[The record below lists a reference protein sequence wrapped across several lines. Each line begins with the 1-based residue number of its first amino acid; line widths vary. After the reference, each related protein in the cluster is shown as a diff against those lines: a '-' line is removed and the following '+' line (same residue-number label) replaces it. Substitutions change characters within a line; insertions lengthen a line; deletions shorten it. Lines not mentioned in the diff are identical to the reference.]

1 MVYIKLRHASSKLA
15 QSNIKVV
22 LIFVNEHFN
31 LVNSSKKEN
40 MQDIFDWE
48 RLLINDHPYEF
59 LFEVIFRSFV
69 MFVIL
74 LITLRFTGKRGVKQ
88 LSIFETVIIIALG
101 SAAGDPMFYQEVG
114 IASAITVFT
123 VIIIAYKTT
132 SYIVNNSKKAEQI
145 LEGKATYLIEDGM
158 FAIENF
164 KKETLAQ
171 DEFFSELRFQGVSHL
186 GQVELAIIE
195 TSGSISLFYYAD
207 EYVKNGLPILP
218 HLFCQKHIVIKEK
231 GYYSC
236 SFCGYTDELTSSCAS
251 ICKKCNKTE
260 WVKSLNNKRIT

>member
-1 MVYIKLRHASSKLA
+1 MVYINLRQASSKLA

-31 LVNSSKKEN
+31 LVNSSKKED

-101 SAAGDPMFYQEVG
+101 SAAGDPMFYEDVG
-114 IASAITVFT
+114 IIPAVTVFF
-123 VIIIAYKTT
+123 VIILLYRFVTMLTGKF
-132 SYIVNNSKKAEQI
+132 KWFEKL
-145 LEGKATYLIEDGM
+145 LEGETKCLIEEGK
-158 FAIENF
+158 FSINSF
-164 KKETLAQ
+164 KREGLAQ
-171 DEFFSELRFQGVSHL
+171 DEFFSELRLYSIEHL
-186 GQVELAIIE
+186 GQVRNAYLE
-195 TSGSISLFYYAD
+195 TSGEVSVFFYSD
-207 EYVKNGLPILP
+207 EEVKYGLPILP
-218 HLFCQKHIVIKEK
+218 QIFAKKSKTISKKGIYACTFCAHTQEI
-231 GYYSC
+231 GATTASC
-236 SFCGYTDELTSSCAS
+236 EVCH
-251 ICKKCNKTE
+251 KTE
-260 WVKSLNNKRIT
+260 WVEAIKTTRIT